1 MPAKVVDASALG
13 AVLYGEPEGDRV
25 VSALG
30 KGPLFAPT
38 LLRYEMASVCRT
50 KIRRHPERRADLL
63 AALGLLTR
71 IDLQEVE
78 VPPVEATE
86 LSERTDLTVYDAAY
100 LWLARAIGAQLVTL
114 DERLETA
121 ARDR

>member
-1 MPAKVVDASALG
+1 MPARVVDASALG
-13 AVLYGEPEGDRV
+13 AVLYGESEGDRV
-25 VSALG
+25 ANALG
-30 KGPLFAPT
+30 TGPLFAPT

-50 KIRRHPERRADLL
+50 KIGRHPERRADLL

-86 LSERTDLTVYDAAY
+86 LSERTGLTVYDAAY
-100 LWLARAIGAQLVTL
+100 LWLARAIGAELVTL
-114 DERLETA
+114 DERLEIA
-121 ARDR
+121 ARAG

>member
-1 MPAKVVDASALG
+1 MPARVVDASALG
-13 AVLYGEPEGDRV
+13 AVLYGEPEGGRV
-25 VSALG
+25 ANALG

-50 KIRRHPERRADLL
+50 KIRRHPERRTDLL

-78 VPPVEATE
+78 VPPVEVTE
-86 LSERTDLTVYDAAY
+86 LSERTGLTVYDAAY
-100 LWLARAIGAQLVTL
+100 LWLARAMGAELVTL
-114 DERLETA
+114 DARLEAA
-121 ARDR
+121 ARTA

>member
-1 MPAKVVDASALG
+1 MPARVVDASALG
-13 AVLYGEPEGDRV
+13 AVLYGEFEGDRV
-25 VSALG
+25 ANALG

-50 KIRRHPERRADLL
+50 KIRRHPERRTDLL

-86 LSERTDLTVYDAAY
+86 LSERTGLTVYDAAY
-100 LWLARAIGAQLVTL
+100 LWLARAIGAELVTL